1 MDSQKEDLGLP
12 GPWVPWY
19 FGLLGLCTVITSG
32 CILLLHWRK
41 NLRRRQRAQQWVE
54 VMKAAT
60 FSYSPLLYWVNKR
73 RRYGMTAAIRIDPP
87 RAVDNTDIQL
97 QIPDLPS
104 EPHPREDR
112 RHALRGKSPKE
123 EASVPLQPALV
134 VPQQPSPKEMP
145 ECQTPSPCRS
155 PKEEAPVTLQ
165 PALVVPQQPSPKGM
179 TEHQTPSSFLIV
191 FPEIPSAPPLHTLNF
206 PPMLSHSASYP
217 FLTAPK
223 RKVHF

>member
-112 RHALRGKSPKE
+112 RHAFRDSSP
-123 EASVPLQPALV
+123 EA
-134 VPQQPSPKEMP
+134 
-145 ECQTPSPCRS
+145 
-155 PKEEAPVTLQ
+155 EAPVTLQ

-179 TEHQTPSSFLIV
+179 PERQTPSPFPSD
-191 FPEIPSAPPLHTLNF
+191 FPEIPSAPFLHTLNF

-223 RKVHF
+223 RKVHFSSLPTLARGVN

>member
-112 RHALRGKSPKE
+112 RHALRG
-123 EASVPLQPALV
+123 
-134 VPQQPSPKEMP
+134 
-145 ECQTPSPCRS
+145 RS

-206 PPMLSHSASYP
+206 PPMLSNSASYP

-223 RKVHF
+223 RKVHFYSLPTLARGVN